1 MMRYLIPA
9 VCFFGGAFFG
19 MLTMGLVVANRN
31 FDEVEVMEFA
41 GGSRE
46 QDGEPG
52 NLDDEAVLE
61 GDPDSGTEV
70 PEAPGE

>member
-1 MMRYLIPA
+1 MRYAIPA

-19 MLTMGLVVANRN
+19 MFAMGLLAANRN
-31 FDEVEVMEFA
+31 FDEAEVMEFA

-52 NLDDEAVLE
+52 DYDDEAVME
-61 GDPDSGTEV
+61 SHSCCSSEV
-70 PEAPGE
+70 PETPGE